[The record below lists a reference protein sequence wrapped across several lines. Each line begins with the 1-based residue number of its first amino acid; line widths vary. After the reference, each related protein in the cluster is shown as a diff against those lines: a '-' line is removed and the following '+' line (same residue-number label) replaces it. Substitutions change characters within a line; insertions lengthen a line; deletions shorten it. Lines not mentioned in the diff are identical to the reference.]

1 MGQPSGCPI
10 VRVMKTYQYPNRE
23 LLDEAMKTSQESFEN
38 SLAAHQGEEYLGFIH
53 SEEQVAMI
61 WQDHYRKLL
70 LPLQRRVK
78 LWELIGGCD
87 DDEFLADDDIPF

>member
-61 WQDHYRKLL
+61 WQDHYKQLL
-70 LPLQRRVK
+70 APIRTGLRV
-78 LWELIGGCD
+78 WQFIGGGEEPD
-87 DDEFLADDDIPF
+87 PLDIPF